1 MDIEIWSIG
10 KEHETFI
17 SPAIEFYLKRLQ
29 PFCKVSFIVISP
41 PKRSGQTTPQ
51 QSLLLEEKIIL
62 NRLQS
67 QHFLVVLDDK
77 GKSYTSRAF
86 AAELQNIM
94 NTGAKTL
101 VLLIGGPWGI
111 SGLVKQKAKKT
122 ISLSSFTFPHQLVRL
137 IISEQLY
144 RAFSILNNTPYH
156 HE

>member
-10 KEHETFI
+10 KEHDGSI
-17 SPAIEFYLKRLQ
+17 LPAIEYYQKRLQ
-29 PFCKVSFIVISP
+29 PFCKVSLMVIPP
-41 PKRSGQTTPQ
+41 PKRNGQTTPQ

-62 NRLQS
+62 NRLQP
-67 QHFLVVLDDK
+67 QHYLVVLDDK
-77 GKSYTSRAF
+77 GKTYNSRAF

-94 NTGAKTL
+94 NTGIKTL
-101 VLLIGGPWGI
+101 VFLIGGPWGI
-111 SGLVKQKAKKT
+111 SDTIKQKAKKT

-137 IISEQLY
+137 IILEQLY